1 MNALSFLRPTALA
14 PLQSTYRLSDPSL
27 LPRSRLHPH
36 PPRRPAAA
44 LKNPRGFGP
53 SPRKSGKNRKRDKRP
68 GFDEDD
74 DEEDDEIE
82 DEDDDGGGIIPEAVT
97 NRMMRRMGVSIGIP
111 LFLGLLFFP
120 FFYYLKAVAK
130 LDVPPWVPVLVSF
143 FFFGASLLGIS
154 YGIVSAS
161 WDPLREGSFLGWTEA
176 QRNWPVFWQSLR
188 GGGRPKAK

>member
-14 PLQSTYRLSDPSL
+14 PLQSPYRFSDPSL
-27 LPRSRLHPH
+27 IPRSRLHP
-36 PPRRPAAA
+36 PRSAAA
-44 LKNPRGFGP
+44 LNSPRGFGP
-53 SPRKSGKNRKRDKRP
+53 SPRKSGKNRKSDKRP

-74 DEEDDEIE
+74 EDEIE
-82 DEDDDGGGIIPEAVT
+82 DEDDGGGIIPEAVT

-111 LFLGLLFFP
+111 LFVGLLFFP

-130 LDVPPWVPVLVSF
+130 LDVPSWVPVLVSF

-188 GGGRPKAK
+188 GGGRLKGK